1 MCRAVPKEEED
12 ELELYLAEK
21 EESNQSIDLLK
32 YWKKKEI
39 VWPALA
45 KMVKQYLAAPASS
58 AGRGRACVLWTLRGW
73 QDRSCMMTSLKKS
86 AKDSTLE
93 YSLSAA
99 FNTD

>member
-1 MCRAVPKEEED
+1 MPKEEED

-21 EESNQSIDLLK
+21 EESNLSIDLLK

-58 AGRGRACVLWTLRGW
+58 GSAGVECVFSAAGKMHA
-73 QDRSCMMTSLKKS
+73 DLKKS

>member
-1 MCRAVPKEEED
+1 MPKEEED

-21 EESNQSIDLLK
+21 KESNLSIDLLK

-45 KMVKQYLAAPASS
+45 KMVKQYLAAPASIPLGVERVFS
-58 AGRGRACVLWTLRGW
+58 ARLA
-73 QDRSCMMTSLKKS
+73 RSIVHDDLAEEQSS
-86 AKDSTLE
+86 KDSTLE

>member
-1 MCRAVPKEEED
+1 MCCAKEEED

-21 EESNQSIDLLK
+21 EESNLSIDLLK

-58 AGRGRACVLWTLRGW
+58 AGVERVFSARLA
-73 QDRSCMMTSLKKS
+73 RSIVHDHLAEEQSS
-86 AKDSTLE
+86 KDSTLE

>member
-1 MCRAVPKEEED
+1 MPKEEED
-12 ELELYLAEK
+12 ELELYLAEG
-21 EESNQSIDLLK
+21 EESNLSIDLLK

-58 AGRGRACVLWTLRGW
+58 ALGSSVCSLRGW

>member
-1 MCRAVPKEEED
+1 MCAVPKEEED

-21 EESNQSIDLLK
+21 EESNLSIDLLK
-32 YWKKKEI
+32 YWKRKSRLYGRRWQK
-39 VWPALA
+39 W
-45 KMVKQYLAAPASS
+45 SS
-58 AGRGRACVLWTLRGW
+58 NTSPRLPLPLGSSVCSLRGW

-93 YSLSAA
+93 CSLSAA